1 MAELTIRLET
11 DPATGKRNVVISLA
25 RDGELLPHEHEQR
38 HRQIVEKLIGQGLL
52 SAQELGQIIVEREEA
67 PAKRE
72 KTPEAPRAQREK
84 TAQGE

>member
-11 DPATGKRNVVISLA
+11 DLNTGKRNVVIALA
-25 RDGELLPHEHEQR
+25 RDGELLPHEHEER

-52 SAQELGQIIVEREEA
+52 SAQELGQIIVQRDETPATSERK
-67 PAKRE
+67 PQSPSQVRE
-72 KTPEAPRAQREK
+72 R

>member
-52 SAQELGQIIVEREEA
+52 SSQELGRIVVEREEA
-67 PAKRE
+67 PAKSDKAPATPRTARE
-72 KTPEAPRAQREK
+72 KA
-84 TAQGE
+84 AQGE